1 MSRLYVYD
9 NYAGKIAPTVS
20 STTEN
25 WFVWMIMVYVNYMEK
40 SGFTPQRAEQY
51 IVIFRTILLS
61 HNNNWNH
68 DKSI

>member
-40 SGFTPQRAEQY
+40 SVFTPQRA
-51 IVIFRTILLS
+51 
-61 HNNNWNH
+61 
-68 DKSI
+68 